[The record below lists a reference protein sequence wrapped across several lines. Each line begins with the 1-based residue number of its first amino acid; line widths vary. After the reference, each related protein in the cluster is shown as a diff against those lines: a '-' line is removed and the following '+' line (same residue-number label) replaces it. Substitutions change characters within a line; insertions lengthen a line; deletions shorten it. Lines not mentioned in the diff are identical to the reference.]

1 MAPPTGPRPARLLS
15 APPETGARNLSAP
28 PETGARNP
36 PAPPETSARNS
47 PAPSETSARTQ
58 PTPPE
63 TGARNPPAPPSP
75 YAPPGASSSG
85 APPSLLAPGTEGDP
99 YPLYRTLRE
108 RHPLVYDEP
117 FGAWLVSRYA
127 DVRAALA
134 DRRLVASP
142 PGRTLAHLE
151 GGTHSAHRALV
162 SPAFRGRALAAL
174 TAGVERTAYV
184 LARRLAAREEADLV
198 AEFCHW
204 LPTAA
209 AVAALGLP
217 YEGTARVHAWCRT
230 GLDHLGGHHPELD
243 AFLRPYIARRRAH
256 PGADLLS
263 ALCTARADGRPL
275 SDEAVAGLAG
285 TLLGAGGEATARA
298 LASFLANLLDH
309 PGQLAVIRDRPA
321 LTAGAWA
328 ESLRRDPPLHVV
340 ARRAVEPVGAI
351 PEGAV
356 VACLLG
362 AAGRDPARFADPDRY
377 DAFRTDPGELAY
389 GSGRHFC
396 PGALLAR
403 LTAEHGLHALL
414 DALPDLRWAPGFR
427 PAPEGLVSRSP
438 RTLLVR
444 PR

>member
-1 MAPPTGPRPARLLS
+1 MLCPHG
-15 APPETGARNLSAP
+15 
-28 PETGARNP
+28 P
-36 PAPPETSARNS
+36 PAE
-47 PAPSETSARTQ
+47 
-58 PTPPE
+58 
-63 TGARNPPAPPSP
+63 
-75 YAPPGASSSG
+75 GASR
-85 APPSLLAPGTEGDP
+85 APIAPVAPVAPVTPLATATRPPVVRRLPDPPSLLTPGIERDP
-99 YPLYRTLRE
+99 YPLYRTLRQ
-108 RHPLVYDEP
+108 RFPLVYDRP

-134 DRRLVASP
+134 DPRLVAAP

-162 SPAFRGRALAAL
+162 SPAFRGHALTAL

-184 LARRLAAREEADLV
+184 LARRLADRQEADLV

-217 YEGTARVHAWCRT
+217 YEDTARVHAWCRT

-243 AFLRPYIARRRAH
+243 AFLLPYIARRRAH
-256 PGADLLS
+256 PGDDLLS

-275 SDEAVAGLAG
+275 SDEAVAGIAG
-285 TLLGAGGEATARA
+285 TLLGAGGEATAHA

-309 PGQLAVIRDRPA
+309 PGQLALVRARPE

-328 ESLRRDPPLHVV
+328 ESLRRDPPLHIVL
-340 ARRAVEPVGAI
+340 RRAVEPVGAV
-351 PEGAV
+351 PAGAT

-377 DAFRTDPGELAY
+377 DVFRPDPGQLAY

-403 LTAEHGLHALL
+403 LTAEHGLRALFA
-414 DALPDLRWAPGFR
+414 ALPELRRSPGFH
-427 PAPEGLVSRSP
+427 PVADGLISRSP
-438 RTLLVR
+438 RSLLVR
-444 PR
+444 LR

>member
-1 MAPPTGPRPARLLS
+1 MLCPHGLPVEGAPIAPTVPDTPVPPVTPLATSTRPPVVRRL
-15 APPETGARNLSAP
+15 PD
-28 PETGARNP
+28 
-36 PAPPETSARNS
+36 
-47 PAPSETSARTQ
+47 
-58 PTPPE
+58 
-63 TGARNPPAPPSP
+63 
-75 YAPPGASSSG
+75 
-85 APPSLLAPGTEGDP
+85 PPSLLTPGIERDP
-99 YPLYRTLRE
+99 YPLYRTLRQ
-108 RHPLVYDEP
+108 RFPLVYDRP

-134 DRRLVASP
+134 DPRLVAAP

-162 SPAFRGRALAAL
+162 SPAFRGHALTAL

-184 LARRLAAREEADLV
+184 LARRLADRQEADLV

-217 YEGTARVHAWCRT
+217 YEDTARVHAWCRT

-243 AFLRPYIARRRAH
+243 AFLLPYIARRRAH
-256 PGADLLS
+256 PGDDLLS

-275 SDEAVAGLAG
+275 SDEAVAGIAG
-285 TLLGAGGEATARA
+285 TLLGAGGEATAHA

-309 PGQLAVIRDRPA
+309 PGQLALVRARPE

-328 ESLRRDPPLHVV
+328 ESLRRDPPLHIVL
-340 ARRAVEPVGAI
+340 RRAVEPVGAV
-351 PEGAV
+351 PVGAT

-377 DAFRTDPGELAY
+377 DVFRPDPGQLAY

-403 LTAEHGLHALL
+403 LTAEHGLHALFA
-414 DALPDLRWAPGFR
+414 ALPELRRSPGFHPVADGLLSRSPRSLLVRLGR
-427 PAPEGLVSRSP
+427 PAPEGPPATARKAP
-438 RTLLVR
+438 
-444 PR
+444 PHACAP

>member
-1 MAPPTGPRPARLLS
+1 MLCPHGLPAEGTSIAPTVTVPPVAPVTPLATSTRPPVVRRL
-15 APPETGARNLSAP
+15 PD
-28 PETGARNP
+28 
-36 PAPPETSARNS
+36 
-47 PAPSETSARTQ
+47 
-58 PTPPE
+58 
-63 TGARNPPAPPSP
+63 
-75 YAPPGASSSG
+75 
-85 APPSLLAPGTEGDP
+85 PPSLLTPGIERDP
-99 YPLYRTLRE
+99 YPLYRTLRQKF
-108 RHPLVYDEP
+108 PLVYDRP

-134 DRRLVASP
+134 DPRLVAAP

-162 SPAFRGRALAAL
+162 SPAFRGHALTAL

-184 LARRLAAREEADLV
+184 LARRLADRREADLV

-217 YEGTARVHAWCRT
+217 YEDTARVHAWCRT

-243 AFLRPYIARRRAH
+243 AFLLPYIARRRAH
-256 PGADLLS
+256 PGDDLLS
-263 ALCTARADGRPL
+263 ALCTARADGCPL
-275 SDEAVAGLAG
+275 SDESVAGIAG
-285 TLLGAGGEATARA
+285 TLLGAGGEATAHA

-309 PGQLAVIRDRPA
+309 PGQLALVRARPE
-321 LTAGAWA
+321 LMAGAWA
-328 ESLRRDPPLHVV
+328 ESLRRDPPLHIVL
-340 ARRAVEPVGAI
+340 RRAVEPVGAV
-351 PEGAV
+351 PVGAT

-377 DAFRTDPGELAY
+377 DVFRPDPGQLAY

-403 LTAEHGLHALL
+403 LTAEHGLRALFA
-414 DALPDLRWAPGFR
+414 ALPELRRSPGFR
-427 PAPEGLVSRSP
+427 PVVEGLISRSP
-438 RTLLVR
+438 RNLLVR
-444 PR
+444 LR

>member
-1 MAPPTGPRPARLLS
+1 MALPTRPRPS
-15 APPETGARNLSAP
+15 APPRTHRSPEPEGRPPASWLGPESLSASWDLLQEGSSAPRNLR
-28 PETGARNP
+28 PEG
-36 PAPPETSARNS
+36 
-47 PAPSETSARTQ
+47 
-58 PTPPE
+58 
-63 TGARNPPAPPSP
+63 
-75 YAPPGASSSG
+75 SS
-85 APPSLLAPGTEGDP
+85 APPSLLAPGTEHDP

-108 RHPLVYDEP
+108 SFPFVYDEP
-117 FGAWLVSRYA
+117 FGAWLISRYA

-134 DRRLVASP
+134 DPRLVAPP

-151 GGTHSAHRALV
+151 GVTHSAHRALV

-174 TAGVERTAYV
+174 TAGVERAAYV
-184 LARRLAAREEADLV
+184 LARRLAARQEADLV
-198 AEFCHW
+198 PEFCHW
-204 LPTAA
+204 LPAAA

-217 YEGTARVHAWCRT
+217 YENTARVHAWCRT

-256 PGADLLS
+256 PGTDLLS

-275 SDEAVAGLAG
+275 TDETVAGLAG
-285 TLLGAGGEATARA
+285 TLLGAGGDATAQA
-298 LASFLANLLDH
+298 LASFLANLFDH
-309 PGQLAVIRDRPA
+309 PGQLGMVRARPA

-340 ARRAVEPVGAI
+340 LRRAVEPVGGI
-351 PEGAV
+351 PAGAT

-377 DAFRTDPGELAY
+377 DAFRADPGQLAY

-403 LTAEHGLHALL
+403 RTAEHGLHALL
-414 DALPDLRWAPGFR
+414 AALPDLRWAPGFR
-427 PAPEGLVSRSP
+427 PVAKGLISRSP
-438 RTLLVR
+438 QSLLVR
-444 PR
+444 LR